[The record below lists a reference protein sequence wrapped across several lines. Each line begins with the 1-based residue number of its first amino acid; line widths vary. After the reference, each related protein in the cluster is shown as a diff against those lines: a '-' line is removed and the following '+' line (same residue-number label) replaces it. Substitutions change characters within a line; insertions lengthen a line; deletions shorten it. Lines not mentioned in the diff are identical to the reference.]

1 VNELQ
6 VMVLDP
12 GLEQILMQAATANP
26 GEGAGLEPGLAEN
39 LVTRAQAAVL
49 QQEQLGLPAVLLVPA
64 PLREL
69 LSRFLRRSIPQ
80 LKVVSHAEV
89 PDSKVVK
96 VTTLIGSPT

>member
-1 VNELQ
+1 
-6 VMVLDP
+6 M
-12 GLEQILMQAATANP
+12 
-26 GEGAGLEPGLAEN
+26 AEN
-39 LVTRAQAAVL
+39 LVSQAQLAVQ

-96 VTTLIGSPT
+96 VTSLIGSKI